1 MSENDKTPEPGTE
14 HDAGP
19 SSIGDDQLP
28 ADLVASEDNPLAEG
42 LETGE
47 DVHLREEGKRAEQ
60 MPDPEDEGDDQGGDQ
75 GGDQGD
81 GNSGA

>member
-60 MPDPEDEGDDQGGDQ
+60 MPDPEDEDDDQ

>member
-47 DVHLREEGKRAEQ
+47 DVHVREEGKRAEQ
-60 MPDPEDEGDDQGGDQ
+60 MPDPEDEGDDQD
-75 GGDQGD
+75 DSRGD
-81 GNSGA
+81 GAGGA